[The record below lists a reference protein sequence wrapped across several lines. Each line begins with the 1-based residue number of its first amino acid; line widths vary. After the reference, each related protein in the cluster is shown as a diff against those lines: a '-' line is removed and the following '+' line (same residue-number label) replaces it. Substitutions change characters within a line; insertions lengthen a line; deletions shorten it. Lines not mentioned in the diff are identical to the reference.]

1 MTHPGKIIRENYLN
15 PRGWTPTQLSRELGV
30 CHQRI
35 TKLCGQ
41 RQGLTAE
48 VAIRLSRLFTDTT
61 PEFWMGLQ
69 SQFELDKAE
78 GEIPVV
84 AIPKRKKRWIPEHK
98 RKIASTKLTDN
109 RL

>member
-1 MTHPGKIIRENYLN
+1 MTHPGKIIREQYLK

-48 VAIRLSRLFTDTT
+48 VAIRLSRLFADTT
-61 PEFWMGLQ
+61 PEYWMDLQ
-69 SQFELDKAE
+69 SRFELDMAE
-78 GEIPVV
+78 GSIPDVH
-84 AIPKRKKRWIPEHK
+84 IPKRRNKRLN
-98 RKIASTKLTDN
+98 S
-109 RL
+109 